1 MEESMMMKPL
11 LVSTVAVIGLAACS
25 SQDTG
30 SGSSGTGS
38 SGLMSSIYPG
48 GASTVVYQQSADIFN
63 YQDVAIGSR
72 GKPIPVVVGGGAA
85 SDPSLTAGVA
95 QEIQGATWGAPL
107 HFVPA
112 SGRELMR
119 ANEDPKRDQLASPYS
134 IVMLFDAPQ
143 KVTGAQLCADPTIA
157 DVPMAS
163 TGSSGSTTLLTA
175 LCRYDRPISE
185 TTARVASIRGP
196 NDPGIGDLVNAS
208 IKELTTPM
216 SVEPSQT
223 IKYDD

>member
-1 MEESMMMKPL
+1 MTVKPL
-11 LVSTVAVIGLAACS
+11 LLSTVAAIGLAACS
-25 SQDTG
+25 SSQDTG
-30 SGSSGTGS
+30 SGYSGTGG
-38 SGLMSSIYPG
+38 SGMMSSLYPG
-48 GASTVVYQQSADIFN
+48 GASTVVYQQSNDLFN
-63 YQDVAIGSR
+63 YQDVAIDSR
-72 GKPIPVVVGGGAA
+72 GKPIPVVVGGSGVV

-107 HFVPA
+107 RFVPA

-119 ANEDPKRDQLASPYS
+119 ANDDPKRDQLASPYS

-143 KVTGAQLCADPTIA
+143 KVTGAQLCAEPSIA
-157 DVPMAS
+157 DAPSAAA
-163 TGSSGSTTLLTA
+163 TSSNSTTLLTA
-175 LCRYDRPISE
+175 LCRYNTPISE
-185 TTARVASIRGP
+185 TTARVAAIRGP